1 MKVVVFI
8 EKVIKF
14 RIIGLYRG
22 IGILVIIIEGRIW
35 RVINKIFI
43 ILIGAI
49 VIEIR
54 IRWLYRKV

>member
-43 ILIGAI
+43 ILIGVI